1 MSVEFI
7 DKGVSTKDLDV
18 ENGEK
23 KEKQEENSQKKEKK
37 EGTDFGKL
45 EAVLSV
51 LMENKVTSMRECDK
65 QKRTLLGRFRTK
77 SEGGNSAGSD
87 PNKRNYRV
95 NSSSTIASS
104 CRHFCHHSYSRR
116 SIIPCDPTEFH
127 RYKTFS
133 DYPLRSTEGDPSR
146 CANSLYPQQS
156 FDSYDAS
163 QLSGRSEN
171 CYCKSDYSRNLDKS
185 RLSVQKCLPKRL
197 ATHHWLYSTSRQ
209 TSTETATT
217 SSGYISPTSG
227 MVNKRF
233 RSTTSE
239 SDSQQVD
246 ASNDTANEMDNETV
260 IEISKINGERLVD
273 GEECV
278 SGSEVPGKASEC
290 SDGNRLCEG
299 GLKCDET
306 CFATLP
312 PCYST
317 PYLPSSCRYSVQD
330 DPKCCSVASYRHSH
344 PSGGH
349 YVSCCNSPSYSVHS

>member
-23 KEKQEENSQKKEKK
+23 KEKQKEGPEKK
-37 EGTDFGKL
+37 EEKEGRDFEKL
-45 EAVLSV
+45 ESVLSA
-51 LMENKVTSMRECDK
+51 LMEKKVKAMRECDK

-77 SEGGNSAGSD
+77 SDGGSATGSEPD
-87 PNKRNYRV
+87 KKSCRV
-95 NSSSTIASS
+95 NSSLTVASS
-104 CRHFCHHSYSRR
+104 CRHFCRHSHSRR
-116 SIIPCDPTEFH
+116 SIIPCDPAELH
-127 RYKTFS
+127 RFRTFS
-133 DYPLRSTEGDPSR
+133 DRPQRSMEMDPPR
-146 CANSLYPQQS
+146 CANPLYPQRS

-163 QLSGRSEN
+163 QLSGRSET
-171 CYCKSDYSRNLDKS
+171 CYCKSDCGRDLEKS
-185 RLSVQKCLPKRL
+185 RLPVQKCLPKRL
-197 ATHHWLYSTSRQ
+197 ATHQWLYSTSRQ

-227 MVNKRF
+227 TVNQRF
-233 RSTTSE
+233 RSTASE
-239 SDSQQVD
+239 SDSQKID
-246 ASNDTANEMDNETV
+246 ASNDTTNGVDDDTV
-260 IEISKINGERLVD
+260 IEISKIRDGMNAD
-273 GEECV
+273 GEERV
-278 SGSEVPGKASEC
+278 GDGELAGKDSERFN
-290 SDGNRLCEG
+290 GNRLCDA

-317 PYLPSSCRYSVQD
+317 PYLPSSCRYSAQD
-330 DPKCCSVASYRHSH
+330 DPKCCSVASCRHSH